1 MHLPA
6 DQVGSVTSRRRPK
19 IRDYVRLARFDHM
32 TKHVFVIPG
41 VALAVLLRDVQN
53 DNLLLHV
60 ALGIVCVVAIASA
73 NYVINEWLDRVFDR
87 HHPVKAARV
96 SVQTELNP
104 AYVYG
109 LWVLFLVVGCAAAAA
124 SSVPM
129 LVVAILF
136 GLQGVVYN
144 VPPVR
149 TKDMAYLDVISESI
163 NNPFRLLIGWLM
175 IDSTSVPPMSIII
188 AYWLGGAYLMAAK
201 RWSEYREI
209 CASHGRELL
218 IRYRKSFAGYTEIRL
233 LASCIAYALLSASLF
248 SIFII
253 KYRIEYILLVPPLCF
268 LFAVYLGISMRKG
281 SVAQAPERLF
291 QDRTLM
297 LAMLLVGITA
307 IITTFFDIPILEI
320 YTTQKFVELGY

>member
-1 MHLPA
+1 MSTGIASRVALPRQA
-6 DQVGSVTSRRRPK
+6 GK
-19 IRDYVRLARFDHM
+19 RDYLRLARFDHI
-32 TKHVFVIPG
+32 TKQIFVVPG
-41 VALAVLLRDVQN
+41 AALAFLLRDAQN
-53 DNLLLHV
+53 SNLLLHV
-60 ALGIVCVVAIASA
+60 VLGFVCAISIASA
-73 NYVINEWLDRVFDR
+73 NYVINEWLDRDFDR
-87 HHPVKAARV
+87 HHPTKSARV

-109 LWVLFLVVGCAAAAA
+109 LWALFIAIGCAAAAA
-124 SSVPM
+124 SSTPM
-129 LVVAILF
+129 LIVAGLF
-136 GLQGVVYN
+136 AVQGVVYN

-149 TKDMAYLDVISESI
+149 TKDKAYLDVISESV

-175 IDSTSVPPMSIII
+175 IDATSVPPMSIIV

-209 CASHGRELL
+209 CASHGRDLL

-233 LASCIAYALLSASLF
+233 LASCIAYALLSSSLF

-268 LFAVYLGISMRKG
+268 LFAVYLGISMRHG

-297 LAMLLVGITA
+297 LAMLLVGATA
-307 IITTFFDIPILEI
+307 VVTTFFDIPDLQT
-320 YTTQKFVELGY
+320 YTDQQFIELRK